1 MAFCENCGAQ
11 LSGSG
16 KFCSECGKPVGKPGP
31 ASQAL
36 PESKKS
42 RSYKILLTVAAVGIL
57 LVVGAVATT
66 YYFVRRATAKTVEVA
81 PAPPDVNANVEP
93 SPPPN
98 VAEPTTPAPS
108 TTSSGLDPNKIVTPA
123 DGQCA
128 IFTTEELSQV
138 LGATFTHHDADATG
152 CTYKGDGPRLWVR
165 TEVVWKGGRKLVKAK
180 ADNYKA
186 LRQSMINQHYSK
198 ADVDAHVFPMQPYP
212 GVGEEA
218 WINLWNV
225 VTARKEDYGVTMDLR
240 YYHDS
245 DDVTKM
251 LTNTALS
258 RLRDKRPDP
267 SAKEARQ

>member
-11 LSGSG
+11 VSESG
-16 KFCSECGKPVGKPGP
+16 KFCGECGKPVVKPGP
-31 ASQAL
+31 ASAL
-36 PESKKS
+36 SESKRGRLSKV
-42 RSYKILLTVAAVGIL
+42 LVGTVAVTIL
-57 LVVGAVATT
+57 LVGAGVATT
-66 YYFVRRATAKTVEVA
+66 YYFVRRATAKPAEAA
-81 PAPPDVNANVEP
+81 PGLPDVNSTVQT

-98 VAEPTTPAPS
+98 AGEPTTPAPS

-123 DGQCA
+123 DGQCS

-138 LGATFTHHDADATG
+138 LGTSFTHHDADATG

-165 TEVVWKGGRKLVKAK
+165 TEVVWKGGHKLVRAK

-198 ADVDAHVFPMQPYP
+198 ADLDAHVFPTQPYP
-212 GVGEEA
+212 GVGDEA

-225 VTARKEDYGVTMDLR
+225 VTARKDDYGVTMDLR

-258 RLRDKRPDP
+258 RLRDRKPDP
-267 SAKEARQ
+267 SAKEGKP